1 MKPSQFYRMT
11 WENRK
16 LEELSRQQQS
26 RGAYTGVLGTVV
38 LTILIE
44 VALKSSGNSLTEG
57 DSWLLRDKR
66 GGQELRELV
75 G

>member
-66 GGQELRELV
+66 GEQVLRELV

>member
-26 RGAYTGVLGTVV
+26 RGAYTGVLGIVV

-57 DSWLLRDKR
+57 ASWLLRDKR

>member
-66 GGQELRELV
+66 GEQELRELV

>member
-1 MKPSQFYRMT
+1 MKPSQFYRMA